1 MPGIE
6 GRGDIAECIYQL
18 GRPGQISSMSA
29 PYRTSKPSILK
40 QLSELTK
47 GITFLLAICFL
58 RMDSASFGVT
68 TVMYVSQ
75 QAMIFCFVL
84 FCFVLFCFV
93 LFCFV
98 LFCFVLFCFV
108 LFCFV
113 LFCFVL
119 FG

>member
-1 MPGIE
+1 M
-6 GRGDIAECIYQL
+6 
-18 GRPGQISSMSA
+18 
-29 PYRTSKPSILK
+29 K

-113 LFCFVL
+113 LFCLAEQHLDTFDFCCEVNACIYINNL
-119 FG
+119 LLGEPNSHGLRKS